1 MLAPITTGIWPRH
14 SGDDRF
20 LDTSGLYAV
29 FDRDD
34 GNHLRAGAGWV
45 GWLREGAV
53 LLTNNYVLLE
63 TAALLQHRI
72 GVAAVRALH
81 EEVTPLLRVDWVTEE
96 RHRTGMQ
103 AVLAAARKKLSLVDC
118 VNFQTMRNRGVR
130 TVFCFDS
137 HFREQGFATKPL

>member
-1 MLAPITTGIWPRH
+1 VTV
-14 SGDDRF
+14 F

-34 GNHLRAGAGWV
+34 AHHPGAKIAWV
-45 GWLREGAV
+45 EWLRQGAV

-81 EEVTPLLRVDWVTEE
+81 QDVVPLLQVDWVTEE
-96 RHRTGMQ
+96 QHRTGIE
-103 AVLAAARKKLSLVDC
+103 ALLAASRKKLSLVDC
-118 VNFQTMRNRGVR
+118 VSFQTMRDRGAR
-130 TVFCFDS
+130 TAFCFDA
-137 HFREQGFATKPL
+137 HFREQGFAMEP

>member
-1 MLAPITTGIWPRH
+1 MTV
-14 SGDDRF
+14 F

-34 GNHLRAGAGWV
+34 ANHARARTAWV
-45 GWLREGAV
+45 EWLREGAL

-72 GVAAVRALH
+72 GMAAVRALH
-81 EEVTPLLRVDWVTEE
+81 EEVTPLVQVDWVSEE
-96 RHRTGMQ
+96 RHWAGME

-118 VNFQTMRNRGVR
+118 VSFQTMRNRGVH
-130 TVFCFDS
+130 TAFCFDA
-137 HFREQGFATKPL
+137 HFREQGFVTKPG

>member
-1 MLAPITTGIWPRH
+1 MTV
-14 SGDDRF
+14 F

-34 GNHLRAGAGWV
+34 AHHSRAKAAWV
-45 GWLREGAV
+45 KWLHEEAV

-81 EEVTPLLRVDWVTEE
+81 EDVTPLLQVDWVSEE
-96 RHRTGMQ
+96 QHRAGVE
-103 AVLAAARKKLSLVDC
+103 AVLAASRKKLSVVDC
-118 VNFQTMRNRGVR
+118 VSFQTMRNRGVR
-130 TVFCFDS
+130 TAFCFDA
-137 HFREQGFATKPL
+137 HFREQGFAAKP